1 VTRDRDD
8 EPMTEGDGG
17 EPTAEERAQAR
28 SLARLVDGLV
38 AGAIPPPAL
47 PADDRALL
55 ETATMIRAGLTEQ
68 RLDPAR
74 REKLFERLPPAT
86 SGWVGSYHTPLTS
99 WRRRAP
105 WIVAAVAAAAA
116 VILALKPPVEQPA
129 RHADGPVDLPLTQQS
144 RPADPLIG
152 EIPRAA
158 SGDASA
164 RMDVIYADRLAGY
177 RSVLLQ
183 REAVSGRGRQR

>member
-1 VTRDRDD
+1 MTRDRDD
-8 EPMTEGDGG
+8 QRLTESDGG
-17 EPTAEERAQAR
+17 EPTAEERVQAR
-28 SLARLVDGLV
+28 SLARLVDDLV
-38 AGAIPPPAL
+38 AGAAPPPAL
-47 PADDRALL
+47 PAEDRALL
-55 ETATMIRAGLTEQ
+55 ETATMIRAALTEQ

-74 REKLFERLPPAT
+74 RDELFARLERRPPAT
-86 SGWVGSYHTPLTS
+86 TGRGA

-116 VILALKPPVEQPA
+116 VILAIRPPPPA
-129 RHADGPVDLPLTQQS
+129 PLPSAAQAEVPITQQS

-158 SGDASA
+158 SGDARA

-177 RSVLLQ
+177 RSVLF
-183 REAVSGRGRQR
+183 RRGGRP